1 MQQFLNHLASTAQN
15 LHVSIPM
22 VLALACE
29 AGKIWL
35 PSHRDQFDAT
45 QKLFFSYGVIAAA
58 NTAPPAKP

>member
-1 MQQFLNHLASTAQN
+1 
-15 LHVSIPM
+15 M